1 MTPKVGDTVKC
12 GCGCDGTPFVVAAI
26 AGDRAESADGMR
38 SAYVSKCVVV
48 KPSPVQE
55 TPPVAKKATAAELRA
70 NFAHYYCSVHASHG
84 CTQPCDW
91 LAELDVLLAAARAE
105 AVADA
110 GDDAVELREALL
122 SLSARPDDPNR
133 PHINDII
140 GACIRAARAEAVA
153 PLEARVAELE
163 SERGALV
170 EADILRRARVGE
182 VLDVLRQFVEAMP
195 KCEWD
200 EYECKEVATRHA
212 YKQQFFCSAHQFAS
226 DVQPVEWAAPL
237 RAALALLAEHKEG
250 T

>member
-1 MTPKVGDTVKC
+1 MT
-12 GCGCDGTPFVVAAI
+12 
-26 AGDRAESADGMR
+26 
-38 SAYVSKCVVV
+38 
-48 KPSPVQE
+48 
-55 TPPVAKKATAAELRA
+55 AKKATAAELRA

-170 EADILRRARVGE
+170 EADILLRARVGK

-195 KCEWD
+195 RCTAGACGD
-200 EYECKEVATRHA
+200 AACDGCDVMCGRTATRGVVCDEHGDGELD
-212 YKQQFFCSAHQFAS
+212 S
-226 DVQPVEWAAPL
+226 DYADPL
-237 RAALALLAEHKEG
+237 RAALALLAADQEG
-250 T
+250 K

>member
-1 MTPKVGDTVKC
+1 MTAT
-12 GCGCDGTPFVVAAI
+12 
-26 AGDRAESADGMR
+26 
-38 SAYVSKCVVV
+38 
-48 KPSPVQE
+48 
-55 TPPVAKKATAAELRA
+55 VAKKATAAELRA

-182 VLDVLRQFVEAMP
+182 VLDVLRQFVEDEKGYEPGNCRWATKAVQSENRRASIMVEIDGR
-195 KCEWD
+195 KACLRRWADERRLNYSTVRSRVRRGWD
-200 EYECKEVATRHA
+200 
-212 YKQQFFCSAHQFAS
+212 
-226 DVQPVEWAAPL
+226 PV
-237 RAALALLAEHKEG
+237 AALGGPHGAGEAK
-250 T
+250 

>member
-1 MTPKVGDTVKC
+1 MTAT
-12 GCGCDGTPFVVAAI
+12 
-26 AGDRAESADGMR
+26 
-38 SAYVSKCVVV
+38 
-48 KPSPVQE
+48 
-55 TPPVAKKATAAELRA
+55 VAKKATATELRA

-133 PHINDII
+133 PHINDLI

-182 VLDVLRQFVEAMP
+182 VLDVLRQLVEAMP
-195 KCEWD
+195 KCD
-200 EYECKEVATRHA
+200 RCGAPAFSECYQYPRPSPIPYCPLCGPESGRH
-212 YKQQFFCSAHQFAS
+212 KLPHQ
-226 DVQPVEWAAPL
+226 DPL
-237 RAALALLAEHKEG
+237 RAALALLAADQADEKAG
-250 T
+250 KP